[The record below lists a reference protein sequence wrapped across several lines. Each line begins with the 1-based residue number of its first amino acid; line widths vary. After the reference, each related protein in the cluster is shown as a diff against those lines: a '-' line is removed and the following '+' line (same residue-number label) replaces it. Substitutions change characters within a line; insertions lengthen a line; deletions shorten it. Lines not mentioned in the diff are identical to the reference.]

1 MRISLLFPL
10 LPTVMGL
17 ACAEPALTRTPD
29 AATAFPTVRVE
40 QNQRV
45 LALAVKG
52 DPERNGDSAVQ
63 ALLRY
68 FFCGAGE
75 AEKNAPVHPRVR
87 WTLRSPALPRSA
99 WIATYAL
106 PVSEV
111 FPEPSR
117 GPASILTWQYGLIA
131 ETAYAGP
138 YLGAQPAVDSLKA
151 YVARSGFTLIG
162 GVEEEYERGRG
173 TLYQGHPET
182 YRTFIRYRIHE
193 ARGSAEEDAPL
204 SAK

>member
-1 MRISLLFPL
+1 MRFSSLFPL
-10 LPTVMGL
+10 LPILSAL
-17 ACAEPALTRTPD
+17 ACAEPALTRAPE
-29 AATAFPTVRVE
+29 AMAAFPTVRVE
-40 QNQRV
+40 QNRRM

-52 DPERNGDSAVQ
+52 DPERNGDSAIQ
-63 ALLRY
+63 ALLRA
-68 FFCGAGE
+68 FFRGAGE

-106 PVSEV
+106 PVSEA
-111 FPEPSR
+111 FPEPPS
-117 GPASILTWQYGLIA
+117 GPAAIITWPYGLIA

-138 YLGAQPAVDSLKA
+138 NAGAQPSIDSLKA
-151 YVARSGFTLIG
+151 YAARSGFALIG

-182 YRTFIRYRIHE
+182 YRTLIRFRIRE
-193 ARGSAEEDAPL
+193 ARGSAEADAPL
-204 SAK
+204 SVK

>member
-1 MRISLLFPL
+1 MRFSSLLSL
-10 LPTVMGL
+10 LPTLSGL
-17 ACAEPALTRTPD
+17 ACAEPALTRAPD
-29 AATAFPTVRVE
+29 AIAAFPTVRVE

-63 ALLRY
+63 ALLRC
-68 FFCGAGE
+68 FFRGAGE

-87 WTLRSPALPRSA
+87 WTLRSPALPRSS

-106 PVSEV
+106 PVSEG
-111 FPEPSR
+111 FPEPPR
-117 GPASILTWQYGLIA
+117 GPAAIMTWPYGLIA

-138 YLGAQPAVDSLKA
+138 YAGAQPAIDSLKA
-151 YVARSGFTLIG
+151 YVARSGFALIG
-162 GVEEEYERGRG
+162 GAEEEYERGRG
-173 TLYQGHPET
+173 TLYQGHPGT
-182 YRTFIRYRIHE
+182 YRTLIRFRIRE
-193 ARGSAEEDAPL
+193 ARGNAGEDAPL